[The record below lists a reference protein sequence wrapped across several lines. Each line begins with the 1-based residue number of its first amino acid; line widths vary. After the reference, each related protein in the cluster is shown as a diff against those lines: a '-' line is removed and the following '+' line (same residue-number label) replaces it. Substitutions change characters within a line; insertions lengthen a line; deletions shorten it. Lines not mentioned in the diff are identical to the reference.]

1 MHLIAEAA
9 GTSQSNLHYHFPT
22 KNDLLLAVLD
32 RLQRYFSEKRSESLD
47 LAHQTFAEN
56 LHALFAEKKDD
67 ILHHKEVDCV
77 QFDYLVQSTVDPTI
91 RKKMQHTFS
100 IWRQD
105 IARVLRENVAF
116 AKAHPALLAVL
127 PNLIISLLIGGSMQY
142 LLDSGEDDMNLDAY
156 FQQAEDLILRLC
168 DEMPEE

>member
-9 GTSQSNLHYHFPT
+9 GTSQSNLHYHFPS

-32 RLQRYFSEKRSESLD
+32 RLQCYFSKKRGDFLD
-47 LAHQTFAEN
+47 LAHHTFAEN

-67 ILHHKEVDCV
+67 ILHHQEVDCV

-105 IARVLRENVAF
+105 IMHVLLENKAF
-116 AKAHPALLAVL
+116 AEAHPALLAVL
-127 PNLIISLLIGGSMQY
+127 PNVIISLLLGGSMQY
-142 LLDSGEDDMNLDAY
+142 LLDGGEDGMDLDSY

-168 DEMPEE
+168 EAPPEE